1 MKSLSTLP
9 PNYRQIFSVN
19 LQKDKKAA
27 LWVNLIA
34 LAIAGVMIVPMHLIQ
49 PIHTLF
55 STEEGMTAYFLRF
68 AALLG
73 GTVLYIVLHEA
84 VHGIAM
90 KLCGTKKVRFGFTG
104 MYAYAGSDDYYQKRP
119 YLFIAL
125 APIVVFGV
133 LLAVLQFFVPENWIW
148 VVYFIQISNISGGA
162 GDLYVTFKFS
172 RMPADILVQDS
183 GVGMTV
189 YSAK

>member
-1 MKSLSTLP
+1 MKSLSALP

-27 LWVNLIA
+27 LLVNLIA
-34 LAIAGVMIVPMHLIQ
+34 LAIAVIMIVPMHLLQ

-55 STEEGMTAYFLRF
+55 SMEEGMTAYFLRF
-68 AALLG
+68 AVLLG
-73 GTVLYIVLHEA
+73 GSLLYIVLHEA

-104 MYAYAGSDDYYQKRP
+104 MYAYAGSEDYYSKRP

-133 LLAVLQFFVPENWIW
+133 LLAVLQFFVPASWSW
-148 VVYFIQISNISGGA
+148 VVYFIQITNISGGA

-172 RMPADILVQDS
+172 RMPSDILVQDS

-189 YSAK
+189 YSAE